1 MVETSR
7 SSRERERERE
17 RERCYGDPFKTPSE
31 EEEEDAED
39 IVEKSKSS
47 PEKLVEFPADI
58 NRLKLPKLNIAVF
71 LKKATTAKASVDIIG
86 KLWGVEKGRKGAAGG
101 AGGGG
106 GGGEDNLTETFL
118 DNRFGIFHYLR
129 GIYPKNRHFNP

>member
-1 MVETSR
+1 MFGKFFDTFFTLNTFKVEQ
-7 SSRERERERE
+7 RERERE
-17 RERCYGDPFKTPSE
+17 RERCFGDPFKTPSE

-58 NRLKLPKLNIAVF
+58 NRLKLPKLNIAVL

-86 KLWGVEKGRKGAAGG
+86 KLWGVEKGRKGVAGG
-101 AGGGG
+101 
-106 GGGEDNLTETFL
+106 EEEEERTT
-118 DNRFGIFHYLR
+118 
-129 GIYPKNRHFNP
+129 